1 MKSFHIVALAAVAA
15 LAAASGCSDD
25 VQKTTYSGSSGFG
38 FAASVLN
45 VEVGSA
51 NANQILVPIYR
62 GSEDAQI
69 AELKFEYD
77 ISKAGASEP
86 YWSDADPAGIF
97 SLTTQR
103 VIFADGAKVAYAQ
116 VRFTNLDLLG
126 ITTKY
131 KMRLTIKDSLS
142 PSKRSQVT
150 MSVSRQLTFDYLG
163 KCDYRDACVFDGTY
177 KAEDSTESSIAIA
190 PAHAVMLEGVIYYD
204 TCTVSGTDVKAAPD
218 GTITSTVDSDS
229 FPTEDGQSNF
239 GTGYAYRYGSEN
251 GTLEVQIDGEWWIF
265 AANQ

>member
-1 MKSFHIVALAAVAA
+1 MKSFHIAALAAVAVF
-15 LAAASGCSDD
+15 AAASGCSDD

-38 FAASVLN
+38 FAASVLT

-62 GSEDAQI
+62 GTEDAQI

-86 YWSDADPAGIF
+86 YWADADPAGIF
-97 SLTTQR
+97 
-103 VIFADGAKVAYAQ
+103 FADHSAGDLRRWGRRWPHAQ

-142 PSKRSQVT
+142 PSKRDQVT

-163 KCDYRDACVFDGTY
+163 KCDYHDACVFDGTY
-177 KAEDSTESSIAIA
+177 KADIYRAQEAEIYRVMDPYTEGLIKR
-190 PAHAVMLEGVIYYD
+190 GV
-204 TCTVSGTDVKAAPD
+204 
-218 GTITSTVDSDS
+218 
-229 FPTEDGQSNF
+229 
-239 GTGYAYRYGSEN
+239 R
-251 GTLEVQIDGEWWIF
+251 
-265 AANQ
+265 